1 MKTRNLRFI
10 TEISQ
15 MSGEKKTEWIL
26 KAVVDIEKL
35 EDQLK
40 VCGRQIYNLNE
51 KNKELTDENRRLS
64 AQLEMNQTV
73 IQSGDSDDSDDSDDN
88 DDNDE
93 QQPPDAN
100 TPEKIF
106 TPRKYREGTSTPE
119 NDQGIRKRYKTG
131 DWRTTGRPDTPQLT
145 GERVYKTARN
155 AQEVRRSKLFGRPPT
170 PPRKTRKGG
179 KRGKNMK
186 TMRKYFKK

>member
-1 MKTRNLRFI
+1 
-10 TEISQ
+10 

-40 VCGRQIYNLNE
+40 VYGRQIYNLNE

-73 IQSGDSDDSDDSDDN
+73 IQSGDD
-88 DDNDE
+88 DE
-93 QQPPDAN
+93 QLQLDAV

-186 TMRKYFKK
+186 TMRKYFQK

>member
-1 MKTRNLRFI
+1 MKTRNRRFI

-40 VCGRQIYNLNE
+40 VYGRQIYNLNE

-64 AQLEMNQTV
+64 AKLEMNQTV
-73 IQSGDSDDSDDSDDN
+73 ISDDN

-93 QQPPDAN
+93 QQPPDAD

-179 KRGKNMK
+179 KKGK
-186 TMRKYFKK
+186 TMRKYFQK

>member
-1 MKTRNLRFI
+1 MMKTRGFKSN
-10 TEISQ
+10 ISQ
-15 MSGEKKTEWIL
+15 MSDEKKTEWIL

-40 VCGRQIYNLNE
+40 VYGRQIYNLNE

-73 IQSGDSDDSDDSDDN
+73 IQSGDSDDN

-93 QQPPDAN
+93 QPPD

-131 DWRTTGRPDTPQLT
+131 DWRITGKTTGRPDTPQLT

-155 AQEVRRSKLFGRPPT
+155 AQEVRRSKLFGRPLT

>member
-1 MKTRNLRFI
+1 MKTRNRRFK

-40 VCGRQIYNLNE
+40 VYGRQIYNLNE

-73 IQSGDSDDSDDSDDN
+73 IQSGDD
-88 DDNDE
+88 DE
-93 QQPPDAN
+93 QLELDAV

-106 TPRKYREGTSTPE
+106 TPRKYRKGTSTPE
-119 NDQGIRKRYKTG
+119 YDQGIRKRFETA
-131 DWRTTGRPDTPQLT
+131 DWRITGKTTGRPDTPQLT
-145 GERVYKTARN
+145 GKRVYNSQQTA
-155 AQEVRRSKLFGRPPT
+155 QQVRSTLFGRPPT

-186 TMRKYFKK
+186 TMRQYFQK

>member
-1 MKTRNLRFI
+1 
-10 TEISQ
+10 

-40 VCGRQIYNLNE
+40 VYGRQIYNLNE

-64 AQLEMNQTV
+64 AKLEMNQTV
-73 IQSGDSDDSDDSDDN
+73 ISDDN

-93 QQPPDAN
+93 QQPPDAD

-179 KRGKNMK
+179 KKGK
-186 TMRKYFKK
+186 TMRKYFQK

>member
-1 MKTRNLRFI
+1 MKTRNRRFI

-40 VCGRQIYNLNE
+40 VYGRQIYNLNE

-73 IQSGDSDDSDDSDDN
+73 IQSGDSDDN

-93 QQPPDAN
+93 QPPD

-131 DWRTTGRPDTPQLT
+131 DWRITGKTTGRPDTPQLT

>member
-1 MKTRNLRFI
+1 MKTRNRRFK

-40 VCGRQIYNLNE
+40 VYGRQIYNLNE

-73 IQSGDSDDSDDSDDN
+73 IQSGD
-88 DDNDE
+88 NDE
-93 QQPPDAN
+93 QPPDAD

-186 TMRKYFKK
+186 TMRKYFQK

>member
-1 MKTRNLRFI
+1 MKTRNRRFI

-40 VCGRQIYNLNE
+40 VYGRQIYNLNE

-64 AQLEMNQTV
+64 AKLEMNQTV
-73 IQSGDSDDSDDSDDN
+73 ISDDN

-93 QQPPDAN
+93 QQPPDAD

-106 TPRKYREGTSTPE
+106 TPRKYREVTSTPE

-179 KRGKNMK
+179 KKGK
-186 TMRKYFKK
+186 TMRKYFQK